1 MADRHGPLSDIR
13 IIAVEQYGAGPFGSL
28 QLADLGAEVIKVEDP
43 RTGGDIGRYVP
54 PYQDGED
61 SLFFE
66 FFNRGKSSL
75 SLDLA
80 TPAGRTVFED
90 LVRVSDAVYSNL
102 RGDVP
107 GHLRI
112 TYGDLAP
119 VNPRIVCCSLSGFGT
134 TGPRRAE
141 GGYDYV
147 LQALA
152 GWMTLTGEPDAPP
165 AKTGPSL
172 VDYSGGLFAA
182 LALLAGV
189 HQARRDGHGTDCDIS
204 LFETALT
211 MLGYLGTWHL
221 TEGYQPARTAQS
233 AHPSMV
239 PFQSFRTADSWIVI
253 ACPKEKF
260 FRRFADALDR
270 PDLGSDP
277 RFADFA
283 ARGRHRA
290 ELLAEVEPILA
301 ARSTAEW
308 DRVLRAAGVPCGP
321 VQTVADAL
329 REPQIAARNGIVET
343 EHPRWGTVRQVAS
356 PLRLGSQPVT
366 AHRAPHRNE
375 QATDILSG
383 LLGYSADT
391 VERLDTAGAFGT
403 SGGDFRSKSR

>member
-1 MADRHGPLSDIR
+1 MADHTGPLADIR
-13 IIAVEQYGAGPFGSL
+13 IIAVEQYGAGPFGSV
-28 QLADLGAEVIKVEDP
+28 QLADLGAEVIKIEDP

-54 PYQDGED
+54 PFQDGED

-66 FFNRGKSSL
+66 SFNRGKKSL

-80 TPAGRTVFED
+80 SPAGRTVFED

-102 RGDVP
+102 RGDVAQ
-107 GHLRI
+107 HLGI
-112 TYGDLAP
+112 TYRDLAP
-119 VNPRIVCCSLSGFGT
+119 VNPRIVCCSLSGYGA

-152 GWMTLTGEPDAPP
+152 GWMTLTGEPDTPP

-189 HQARRDGHGTDCDIS
+189 HQARRDGRGTDCDIS

-221 TEGYQPARTAQS
+221 TAGYQPGRTTHS

-239 PFQSFRTADSWIVI
+239 PFQAFRTADSWIVI

-260 FRRFADALDR
+260 FRRLTEALGR
-270 PDLGSDP
+270 PDLATDV

-283 ARGRHRA
+283 GRQEHRA
-290 ELLAEVEPILA
+290 ALLAVLEPILA
-301 ARSTAEW
+301 SRSTAEW
-308 DRVLRAAGVPCGP
+308 DRMLRAAGVPSGQ

-329 REPQIAARNGIVET
+329 REPQVTARGGIVDC

-356 PLRLGSQPVT
+356 PLRLAGRAATVQ
-366 AHRAPHRNE
+366 RAPRRNE
-375 QATDILSG
+375 HAQEILTG
-383 LLGYSADT
+383 LLGYSADA
-391 VERLDTAGAFGT
+391 VAGLEGHGAFG
-403 SGGDFRSKSR
+403 

>member
-1 MADRHGPLSDIR
+1 MADRSGPLSDIR
-13 IIAVEQYGAGPFGSL
+13 VIAVEQYGAGPFGSR
-28 QLADLGAEVIKVEDP
+28 QLADLGAEVIKIEDP

-54 PYQDGED
+54 PYQEGED

-66 FFNRGKSSL
+66 FFNQGKKSL
-75 SLDLA
+75 SLDLSS
-80 TPAGRTVFED
+80 PAGRTVFED

-107 GHLRI
+107 EQLRI
-112 TYGDLAP
+112 TYRDLAP
-119 VNPRIVCCSLSGFGT
+119 VNPRIVCCSLSGYGT

-152 GWMTLTGEPDAPP
+152 GWMTLTGEPDSPP

-172 VDYSGGLFAA
+172 VDYAGGLLAG

-189 HQARRDGHGTDCDIS
+189 HQARRDGRGTDCDIS

-221 TEGYQPARTAQS
+221 TRGYQPGRTRQS
-233 AHPSMV
+233 AHPSLV
-239 PFQSFRTADSWIVI
+239 PFQSFRTADSFIVV

-260 FRRFADALDR
+260 FRRFADVIGR
-270 PDLGSDP
+270 PDLCTDP
-277 RFADFA
+277 RFTDFT
-283 ARGRHRA
+283 ARREHRDA
-290 ELLAEVEPILA
+290 LLAEIEPILTT
-301 ARSTAEW
+301 RTSAEW
-308 DRVLRAAGVPCGP
+308 DQALRSAGVPCGP

-329 REPQIAARNGIVET
+329 QEPQVTARAGIAEQQ
-343 EHPRWGTVRQVAS
+343 HPRWGTVRQVAS
-356 PLRLGSQPVT
+356 PLRLGGQPVT

-375 QATDILSG
+375 HAEEILTG
-383 LLGYSADT
+383 LLGYPADS
-391 VERLDTAGAFGT
+391 VARLQADGAFG
-403 SGGDFRSKSR
+403 